1 MNAEEYPDT
10 TSNHIDISH
19 QDTGTS
25 NRIDTISSIMSI
37 ESDELSVSRNYF
49 DSTLILTFPEQ
60 VVSSNYEENIDVNV
74 NTAAAKISDHTA
86 TVSHQDDA
94 APSDAVAGAT
104 YSVTLSICY
113 S

>member
-10 TSNHIDISH
+10 TSNHVDISH

-25 NRIDTISSIMSI
+25 NRNDTISSIMRI
-37 ESDELSVSRNYF
+37 ESDELSVSPNHF
-49 DSTLILTFPEQ
+49 DPTLILTFPEQ
-60 VVSSNYEENIDVNV
+60 VVSSDYEQKIDV
-74 NTAAAKISDHTA
+74 TATKISDHTA
-86 TVSHQDDA
+86 TVFHQDDA
-94 APSDAVAGAT
+94 APSDAVEGAT